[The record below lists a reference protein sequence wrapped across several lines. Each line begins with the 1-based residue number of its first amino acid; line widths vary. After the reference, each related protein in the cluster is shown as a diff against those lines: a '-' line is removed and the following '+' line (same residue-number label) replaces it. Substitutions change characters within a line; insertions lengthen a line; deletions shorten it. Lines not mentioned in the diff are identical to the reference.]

1 MNAKIT
7 ANQISSN
14 LLSEILS
21 AYNSAEDDHEL
32 LSTEEFLFNVEK
44 FNTKI
49 REGLIDGENLT
60 IGSLDVEN
68 LYGSVNTK
76 VACNVIREEVMNSP
90 LNFEGID
97 WRWALVYCALTL
109 TPIEIVDQKLHQ
121 LIPRKL
127 AAMKATIKTVKK
139 DETHERWH
147 YLTPLKKWTKPR
159 SNKF

>member
-1 MNAKIT
+1 M
-7 ANQISSN
+7 
-14 LLSEILS
+14 
-21 AYNSAEDDHEL
+21 
-32 LSTEEFLFNVEK
+32 EK

-76 VACNVIREEVMNSP
+76 VACNVIREKVMNSP
-90 LNFEGID
+90 LKFEGID

-109 TPIEIVDQKLHQ
+109 KPVEIVDQKLQQ
-121 LIPRKL
+121 LIPKKL
-127 AAMKATIKTVKK
+127 AAKKATIKTVKK

-147 YLTPLKKWTKPR
+147 YPTPPEKMDKTQKKQILAAVISKLTETVFETHVYEWNGKLYL
-159 SNKF
+159 